1 MENFRVDFIGDINN
15 VNKYND
21 NIDVYVHFSNG
32 ETYTVTFFT
41 VENINTLMSKF
52 KKTGECNYGKYFWAT
67 DMCIINE
74 ISEKAILDS
83 IEYMLKNGE
92 FKNIFTAINTM

>member
-1 MENFRVDFIGDINN
+1 MESFKIEFIGDINK

-21 NIDVYVHFSNG
+21 NIDVYVYFSN
-32 ETYTVTFFT
+32 EEIYTATFFT
-41 VENINTLMSKF
+41 VENISSLMSKF
-52 KKTGECNYGKYFWAT
+52 KKSGECNFGKYFWAI
-67 DMCIINE
+67 DMCIVDE